1 MCDNIKKIVQEK
13 CGNAKSCR
21 HYRKSRVHERN
32 KGENMNRELKENRT
46 HGTKYYPYDQYYMS
60 NISHAFQ
67 IPVHWH
73 DEVEII
79 FIEQGSL
86 HVRIAE
92 TDYTGE
98 EDDVF
103 IVNAKELHLMGS
115 EDGNVRYYTLLFPL
129 EFLSFQTMDA
139 AETALFAP
147 LRSGRL
153 LFPNRL
159 ENGMVKDR
167 ILGFLRQMVDLNHGL
182 EHKQERTADFLPEQM
197 QTRILLLQFLMVL
210 YEQKL
215 FMRID
220 QKENTDIQKEI
231 LLYIQEHYTERLMLE
246 DLATHFHLSEKYMS
260 HYFVEHFR
268 IPFSNYVLHLRLV
281 HAKQLLETTEE
292 AITEVAL
299 RAGFA
304 NVSYFIRVFKEAY
317 GMPPY
322 RYRKSVQG

>member
-1 MCDNIKKIVQEK
+1 MNGDCARLWTDHIK
-13 CGNAKSCR
+13 SSR
-21 HYRKSRVHERN
+21 HYEKRKEQEST
-32 KGENMNRELKENRT
+32 KGQNMNRELKENRT
-46 HGTKYYPYDQYYMS
+46 HGTKYYPYDQYYMNS
-60 NISHAFQ
+60 ISHAFQ

-79 FIEQGSL
+79 FIEQGCL

-92 TDYTGE
+92 TDYMGE
-98 EDDVF
+98 KNDVF

-129 EFLSFQTMDA
+129 DFLSFQTMDA

-153 LFPNRL
+153 LFPNYL
-159 ENGMVKDR
+159 EKGAAKET
-167 ILGFLRQMVDLNHGL
+167 ILGILRQMVDFNHEL
-182 EHKQERTADFLPEQM
+182 EQKQARPAEFSTEQM
-197 QTRILLLQFLMVL
+197 KTRILLLQLLLVL

-215 FMRID
+215 FMQID
-220 QKENTDIQKEI
+220 QKENTDFQKEI
-231 LLYIQEHYTERLMLE
+231 LLYIQEHYTERLMLD
-246 DLATHFHLSEKYMS
+246 DLATQFHLSEKYMS

-281 HAKQLLETTEE
+281 HAKQLLETTDE

-299 RAGFA
+299 RVGFV
-304 NVSYFIRVFKEAY
+304 NVSYFIRAFKEAY